1 MRSIIHIMLF
11 EYWIRMN
18 TLWRNVYL
26 NILRLFIWPIMLW
39 LYSKEFHRIC
49 WFSFPNMLRQEDT
62 YIYTIFIIYYIYIRF
77 LCLLLMGWVTSKGW
91 TIGTYDQS
99 VVDIIVGGRLDGKL
113 RNCHEKWEGNDAHN
127 LVVKDD
133 NGPILTFVDDLPNY
147 MSMG

>member
-1 MRSIIHIMLF
+1 MNIEYAWIRYDVMYIWIYYGYLFDPLCYDYTVRNSIVYVGLVFPTCCDKIHI
-11 EYWIRMN
+11 
-18 TLWRNVYL
+18 
-26 NILRLFIWPIMLW
+26 
-39 LYSKEFHRIC
+39 
-49 WFSFPNMLRQEDT
+49 
-62 YIYTIFIIYYIYIRF
+62 YIIIYYIYIRF

-99 VVDIIVGGRLDGKL
+99 VVDIIVGGRLDWKL

>member
-1 MRSIIHIMLF
+1 MCIMRSKIQIILYEH
-11 EYWIRMN
+11 WIRMN
-18 TLWRNVYL
+18 TPWPNVYL
-26 NILRLFIWPIMLW
+26 NILH
-39 LYSKEFHRIC
+39 LYAY
-49 WFSFPNMLRQEDT
+49 SFDPLCFDFTVRNS
-62 YIYTIFIIYYIYIRF
+62 IIQFALVFPTCCDKIHTYIYIRF

-91 TIGTYDQS
+91 TIGTYDQA
-99 VVDIIVGGRLDGKL
+99 VVDFIVGGRLDGKL